1 MHAAAAAAAADTA
14 SAAAPTRAANAAA
27 CAAVA
32 AAFTTAAA
40 AAAAEVG
47 AFQVRAARM
56 RSLLLRGGVE
66 AMVVL
71 LGAEVVTFVAA
82 AVLVVRA
89 AGFGWCLGGGRTRAA
104 AGECFCRYRGEA
116 VQTGEFVLP
125 PLHLNACCTIMA
137 MKVAE

>member
-1 MHAAAAAAAADTA
+1 MHAAAAAAADTA

-32 AAFTTAAA
+32 AAFTAAA

>member
-1 MHAAAAAAAADTA
+1 MHAAAAAAADTA

-32 AAFTTAAA
+32 AAFTAVAAA
-40 AAAAEVG
+40 IG

-89 AGFGWCLGGGRTRAA
+89 AGFGWCLGGSRTRAA

>member
-32 AAFTTAAA
+32 AASTAA

>member
-32 AAFTTAAA
+32 AAFTAVAAA
-40 AAAAEVG
+40 IG

>member
-1 MHAAAAAAAADTA
+1 MHAAAAAAADTA

-32 AAFTTAAA
+32 AAFTAVAAV
-40 AAAAEVG
+40 AAEVG

>member
-1 MHAAAAAAAADTA
+1 MHAAAAAAADTA

-32 AAFTTAAA
+32 AAFT
-40 AAAAEVG
+40 AAEVG

>member
-1 MHAAAAAAAADTA
+1 MHAAAAAAADTA

-32 AAFTTAAA
+32 AAFTAVAAA
-40 AAAAEVG
+40 IG